1 MSMWAICMNM
11 GRARQLLVHR
21 PPFSTLRQHT
31 WLRLCNTPNEART
44 VYIQCPQMH
53 TQSTHTRFMYI
64 TQYTCMCIYRCQCT
78 LCNMHRHEQTHMY
91 TMYAHVHVD
100 THNTYTHEQTHSPV
114 CISWTDIQTSTHIH
128 TQIDTYTCLQNTYM
142 QHTYTHKHTCTYGPA
157 IFMALTPTI
166 ILGVVQA
173 LFLNK

>member
-1 MSMWAICMNM
+1 MNM

-31 WLRLCNTPNEART
+31 WLRLCNTPNVART

-53 TQSTHTRFMYI
+53 TQSTHDPCTLHN
-64 TQYTCMCIYRCQCT
+64 THTCAYTDVNVHYATCTGMNKHTGIQCT
-78 LCNMHRHEQTHMY
+78 CRH
-91 TMYAHVHVD
+91 
-100 THNTYTHEQTHSPV
+100 TYKHEQTHSPA

-142 QHTYTHKHTCTYGPA
+142 QRTYTHKHTCTCGPA
-157 IFMALTPTI
+157 ILMALTPTI